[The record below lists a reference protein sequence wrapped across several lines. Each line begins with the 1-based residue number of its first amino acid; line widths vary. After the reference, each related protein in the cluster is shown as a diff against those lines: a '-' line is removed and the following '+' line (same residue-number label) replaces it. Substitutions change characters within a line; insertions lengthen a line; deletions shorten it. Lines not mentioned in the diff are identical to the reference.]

1 MAEVLH
7 HDNHGHDDHH
17 HHDDTDITVFGFWTY
32 LMSDLV
38 LFGTL
43 FIAYAVLSSHI
54 PVGTPSAKELFG
66 ESLGFVLTETF
77 ALLISSVTF
86 GFAVLAAYKKDVSK
100 VLTWLAVTWVF
111 GAIFIGMELYEFNH
125 LVHAGHGP
133 STSAFLSAFF
143 TLVGTHG
150 IHVTSGLVWMIV
162 LMIQIKK
169 YGLTLPNMRRLACL
183 SLFWHFLDIVWI
195 CVFSVVYLMGVL

>member
-7 HDNHGHDDHH
+7 HDNHGHDEH

-32 LMSDLV
+32 LMSDLI

-43 FIAYAVLSSHI
+43 FIAFAVLSSHI
-54 PVGTPSAKELFG
+54 PAGTPSPKELFG
-66 ESLGFVLTETF
+66 DTLGFVLTETF

-86 GFAVLAAYKKDVSK
+86 GFAVLASYKKNVNQ
-100 VLTWLAVTWVF
+100 VILWLIVTFIF
-111 GAIFIGMELYEFNH
+111 GASFIGMELYEFNH

-133 STSAFLSAFF
+133 THSAFLSAFF

-150 IHVTSGLVWMIV
+150 IHVTSGLVWMII
-162 LMIQIKK
+162 LMVQIKK
-169 YGLTLPNMRRLACL
+169 YGLTTANTRRLACL

-195 CVFSVVYLMGVL
+195 CVFSVVYLLGVV

>member
-7 HDNHGHDDHH
+7 HENHEHDEH

-32 LMSDLV
+32 LMSDLI

-43 FIAYAVLSSHI
+43 FIAFAVLSSHI
-54 PVGTPSAKELFG
+54 PPGTPSAKDLFAD
-66 ESLGFVLTETF
+66 SLGFVLTETF

-86 GFAVLAAYKKDVSK
+86 GFAVLASYKKNVGQ
-100 VLTWLAVTWVF
+100 VLAWLAVTFVF

-133 STSAFLSAFF
+133 SVSAFLSAFF

-169 YGLTLPNMRRLACL
+169 YGLTTINTRRLACL

>member
-7 HDNHGHDDHH
+7 HDNHGHDEH
-17 HHDDTDITVFGFWTY
+17 HHDDSDITIFGFWTY
-32 LMSDLV
+32 LMSDLII
-38 LFGTL
+38 FGTL
-43 FIAYAVLSSHI
+43 FIAFAVLSSHI
-54 PVGTPSAKELFG
+54 PPGTPSAKDLFG
-66 ESLGFVLTETF
+66 DSLGFVLVETF

-86 GFAVLAAYKKDVSK
+86 GFAVLASYKKNVGQ
-100 VLTWLAVTWVF
+100 VLLWLAITWVF
-111 GAIFIGMELYEFNH
+111 GATFIGMELYEFNH

-133 STSAFLSAFF
+133 TTSAFLSAFF

-169 YGLTLPNMRRLACL
+169 YGLTTANTRRLACL

>member
-1 MAEVLH
+1 MSEVLH
-7 HDNHGHDDHH
+7 HEDHGHDEH
-17 HHDDTDITVFGFWTY
+17 HHDDTDITVFGFWVY
-32 LMSDLV
+32 LMSDLI

-43 FIAYAVLSSHI
+43 FIAFAVLSSHI
-54 PVGTPSAKELFG
+54 PPGTPSPRELFG
-66 ESLGFVLTETF
+66 DTLGFVLTETF

-86 GFAVLAAYKKDVSK
+86 GFAVLASYKKNVGQ
-100 VLTWLAVTWVF
+100 VLLWLAITFVF
-111 GAIFIGMELYEFNH
+111 GAAFIGMELYEFNH

-133 STSAFLSAFF
+133 TTSAYLSAFF

-150 IHVTSGLVWMIV
+150 IHVTSGLVWMLV
-162 LMIQIKK
+162 LMYQIKK
-169 YGLTLPNMRRLACL
+169 NGLTLINMRRLACL

>member
-7 HDNHGHDDHH
+7 HDNHAHDEHH
-17 HHDDTDITVFGFWTY
+17 HHDDTEMTVFGFWTY
-32 LMSDLV
+32 LMSDLI

-54 PVGTPSAKELFG
+54 PPGTPSPKELFG

-86 GFAVLAAYKKDVSK
+86 GFAVLASYKNDVNK
-100 VLTWLAVTWVF
+100 VILWLIVTFIF
-111 GAIFIGMELYEFNH
+111 GATFIGMEIYEFHH

-133 STSAFLSAFF
+133 SVSAFLSAFF

-150 IHVTSGLVWMIV
+150 IHVTSGLVWMLV
-162 LMIQIKK
+162 LMYQIKTQ
-169 YGLTLPNMRRLACL
+169 GLTLPNTRRLACL

-195 CVFSVVYLMGVL
+195 CVFSVVYLMGAM

>member
-7 HDNHGHDDHH
+7 HDNHGHDDH

-32 LMSDLV
+32 LMSDLI

-43 FIAYAVLSSHI
+43 FIAFAVLSSHI
-54 PVGTPSAKELFG
+54 PMGTPSAKDLFG
-66 ESLGFVLTETF
+66 DSLGFVLTETF

-86 GFAVLAAYKKDVSK
+86 GFAVLAAYKKDVAK
-100 VLTWLAVTWVF
+100 VLTWLAITWVF
-111 GAIFIGMELYEFNH
+111 GAAFISMEIYEFNH

-133 STSAFLSAFF
+133 TTSAFLSAFF

-150 IHVTSGLVWMIV
+150 IQVTSGLVWMLV
-162 LMIQIKK
+162 LMYQIKK
-169 YGLTLPNMRRLACL
+169 NGLTLANTRRLACL

>member
-1 MAEVLH
+1 MADVLH
-7 HDNHGHDDHH
+7 HENHGHDEHH

-32 LMSDLV
+32 LMSDLI

-43 FIAYAVLSSHI
+43 FIAFAVLSSHV
-54 PVGTPSAKELFG
+54 PMGTPSAKELFG

-86 GFAVLAAYKKDVSK
+86 GFAVLAAYKKNVNQ
-100 VLTWLAVTWVF
+100 VLTWLAITWLF
-111 GAIFIGMELYEFNH
+111 GASFIGMELYEFNH

-133 STSAFLSAFF
+133 SVSAFLSSFF

-169 YGLTLPNMRRLACL
+169 NGLTWLIIKTQFIKCFLLL
-183 SLFWHFLDIVWI
+183 SLIQM
-195 CVFSVVYLMGVL
+195 S

>member
-7 HDNHGHDDHH
+7 HENHEHDEH

-32 LMSDLV
+32 LMSDLI

-43 FIAYAVLSSHI
+43 FIAFAVLSSHI
-54 PVGTPSAKELFG
+54 PPGTPSAKDLFG
-66 ESLGFVLTETF
+66 DSLGFVLTETF

-86 GFAVLAAYKKDVSK
+86 GFAVLAAYKKNVNQ
-100 VLTWLAVTWVF
+100 VLAWLAVTFVF
-111 GAIFIGMELYEFNH
+111 GASFIGMELYEFNH

-133 STSAFLSAFF
+133 TTSAFLSAFF

-169 YGLTLPNMRRLACL
+169 NGLTTINTRRLACL

>member
-7 HDNHGHDDHH
+7 HENHEHDEH

-32 LMSDLV
+32 LMSDLI

-43 FIAYAVLSSHI
+43 FIAFAVLSSHI
-54 PVGTPSAKELFG
+54 PPGTPSAKDLFG
-66 ESLGFVLTETF
+66 DSLGFVLTETF

-86 GFAVLAAYKKDVSK
+86 GFAVLAAYKKNVNQ
-100 VLTWLAVTWVF
+100 VLAWLAVTFVF
-111 GAIFIGMELYEFNH
+111 GASFIGMELYEFNH

-133 STSAFLSAFF
+133 TTSAFLSAFF

-169 YGLTLPNMRRLACL
+169 NGLTTINTRRLACL

-195 CVFSVVYLMGVL
+195 CVFSVVYLMGVI

>member
-7 HDNHGHDDHH
+7 HDNHGHDDH

-43 FIAYAVLSSHI
+43 FIAFAVLSSHV
-54 PVGTPSAKELFG
+54 PVGTPTAKDLFG

-86 GFAVLAAYKKDVSK
+86 GFAVLAAYKKDVAK
-100 VLTWLAVTWVF
+100 VLTWLGITWIF
-111 GAIFIGMELYEFNH
+111 GATFIGMELYEFNH

-162 LMIQIKK
+162 LMVQIKK
-169 YGLTLPNMRRLACL
+169 YGLTIPNMRRLACL

>member
-7 HDNHGHDDHH
+7 HENHDHDEH
-17 HHDDTDITVFGFWTY
+17 HHDDSDITVFGFWTY
-32 LMSDLV
+32 LMSDLI

-43 FIAYAVLSSHI
+43 FIAFAVLSSHI
-54 PVGTPSAKELFG
+54 PPGTPSAKDLFAD
-66 ESLGFVLTETF
+66 SLGFVLTETF

-86 GFAVLAAYKKDVSK
+86 GFAVLASYKKNVGQ
-100 VLTWLAVTWVF
+100 VLTWLAITFVF
-111 GAIFIGMELYEFNH
+111 GAAFIGMELYEFNH
-125 LVHAGHGP
+125 LVHAGQGP
-133 STSAFLSAFF
+133 SVSAFLSSFF

-169 YGLTLPNMRRLACL
+169 YGLTTANTRRLACL

>member
-7 HDNHGHDDHH
+7 QDHGHDEHH

-32 LMSDLV
+32 LMSDLI

-43 FIAYAVLSSHI
+43 FIAFAVLSSHV
-54 PVGTPSAKELFG
+54 PVDTPSAKDLFS
-66 ESLGFVLTETF
+66 ESLGFVLVETF

-86 GFAVLAAYKKDVSK
+86 GFAVLASYKKNVNGT
-100 VLTWLAVTWVF
+100 LLWLMITWLF
-111 GAIFIGMELYEFNH
+111 GATFIGMELYEFNH

-150 IHVTSGLVWMIV
+150 IHVTSGLVWMLV
-162 LMIQIKK
+162 LMFQIKK
-169 YGLTLPNMRRLACL
+169 YGLTLPNTRRLACL

>member
-7 HDNHGHDDHH
+7 HDNHGHDDH

-43 FIAYAVLSSHI
+43 FIAFAVLSSHV
-54 PVGTPSAKELFG
+54 PVGTPTAKDLFG

-86 GFAVLAAYKKDVSK
+86 GFAVLAAYKKDVAK
-100 VLTWLAVTWVF
+100 VLTWLGVTWVF

-162 LMIQIKK
+162 LMVQIKK
-169 YGLTLPNMRRLACL
+169 YGLTIPNMRRLACL

>member
-7 HDNHGHDDHH
+7 HDNHGHDDH

-38 LFGTL
+38 IFGTL
-43 FIAYAVLSSHI
+43 FIAFAVLSSHV
-54 PVGTPSAKELFG
+54 PVGTPTAKDLFG

-86 GFAVLAAYKKDVSK
+86 GFAVLAAYKKDVAK
-100 VLTWLAVTWVF
+100 VLTWLGVTWVF